1 MKAAKSGDRMAYPWI
16 KMRPLLMLTLL
27 LVIFF
32 SYCLAGK
39 TTTIVSHTDTLD
51 PQADGF
57 WANKTT
63 WNARW
68 VKYWRAKKIYEP
80 VWKKVWTPTIHNEWV
95 PLPNV
100 PNEWEAEKDRSYKDQ

>member
-1 MKAAKSGDRMAYPWI
+1 VRGLRNHPAT
-16 KMRPLLMLTLL
+16 RPLSL
-27 LVIFF
+27 IQPF
-32 SYCLAGK
+32 SPK
-39 TTTIVSHTDTLD
+39 NPSVSHTDTLD

-95 PLPNV
+95 PLPNA
-100 PNEWEAEKDRSYKDQ
+100 PNEWEAEKGHSYQ